1 GQGSA
6 ARTQPPARR
15 AGGAPQDRPRHER
28 PGLPHRARLNRP
40 PDAGRRRP
48 RPSVYNRACV
58 RSADRSTGTR
68 ATRWPDRWP
77 GEERSHEPARRRRD
91 GRHAVPAAVA
101 PSTALGRVEGGGHE
115 GAPPSRREPPVDR
128 PSGRSTRPAYDEPVI
143 DFQNA
148 SVFKLSPVPT
158 QEGADAVA
166 PLLIQDEQVLASFK
180 TVRDM
185 VVFTN
190 KRVIAIN

>member
-1 GQGSA
+1 
-6 ARTQPPARR
+6 
-15 AGGAPQDRPRHER
+15 
-28 PGLPHRARLNRP
+28 
-40 PDAGRRRP
+40 
-48 RPSVYNRACV
+48 
-58 RSADRSTGTR
+58 
-68 ATRWPDRWP
+68 
-77 GEERSHEPARRRRD
+77 
-91 GRHAVPAAVA
+91 
-101 PSTALGRVEGGGHE
+101 
-115 GAPPSRREPPVDR
+115 
-128 PSGRSTRPAYDEPVI
+128 VI

-190 KRVIAIN
+190 KRVIAINSQGLTGRKKDFTSLPYAKVQAFSVETAGTFDLDSELELWFSGLGRVRFEFRGKVDIRWLGQLIASYAL